1 MKMRTV
7 LALASLTAAI
17 SCGAFLGPV
26 FAEESGQQ
34 ACMQD
39 AMSVCSAYI
48 PDRERVASCLI
59 SNRARISPACRTAL
73 ARYHPETASAR

>member
-7 LALASLTAAI
+7 LALASLTAVI
-17 SCGAFLGPV
+17 SCGPLVGPV

-48 PDRERVASCLI
+48 PDRERVATCLM
-59 SNRARISPACRTAL
+59 SNRARISPACRSAL
-73 ARYHPETASAR
+73 THFHPETASAR

>member
-7 LALASLTAAI
+7 LALASLTVAI
-17 SCGAFLGPV
+17 SCGPLLGPV
-26 FAEESGQQ
+26 LAEESGQQ

-48 PDRERVASCLI
+48 PDRERVATCLI
-59 SNRARISPACRTAL
+59 SNRSRISPACRTAL
-73 ARYHPETASAR
+73 THYHPQTASAR